1 MGAEIIRKE
10 DKKMS
15 ADFDLHNKMFNLIA
29 IPAEVHPAATVTGN
43 IIDTNNAYALEF
55 VINSGGLTIAGQVD
69 FTLEHG
75 DNQSLFDAEVVPD
88 AFLIGNLIDTQL
100 TSTVG
105 ETKRIGYIGKKR
117 YVRINYTSTQEAIFG
132 SLAIKFLFREES
144 SPTQD

>member
-1 MGAEIIRKE
+1 
-10 DKKMS
+10 MS

-29 IPAEVHPAATVTGN
+29 IPVAEHLLGSTNGN

-55 VINSGGLTIAGQVD
+55 VINSGGLAGPGQVD

-75 DNQSLFDAEVVPD
+75 DEQTLLDAEVVPD
-88 AFLIGNLIDTQL
+88 AFLIGNLIDIQL
-100 TSTVG
+100 TSEVA

-117 YVRINYTSTQEAIFG
+117 YVRLDFVSTDEAAFG

-144 SPTQD
+144 SPTQT